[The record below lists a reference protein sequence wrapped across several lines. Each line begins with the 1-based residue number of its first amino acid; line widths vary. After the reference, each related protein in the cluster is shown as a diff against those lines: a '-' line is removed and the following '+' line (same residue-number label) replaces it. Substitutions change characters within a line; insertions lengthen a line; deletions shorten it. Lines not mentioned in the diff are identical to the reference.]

1 MDKRTV
7 ALILIFVGFS
17 VTILISFG
25 LVDEMRRTDIVE
37 AQKVY
42 GAWIFMVII
51 SIAPFVAGL
60 HFLVPKT
67 FRSHPN

>member
-1 MDKRTV
+1 MDKRATT
-7 ALILIFVGFS
+7 LILIFLGFS
-17 VTILISFG
+17 VTILMSLG
-25 LVDEMRRTDIVE
+25 LIDEMRRTDIVE

-51 SIAPFVAGL
+51 SIIPFVAGL
-60 HFLVPKT
+60 HFLVPQT